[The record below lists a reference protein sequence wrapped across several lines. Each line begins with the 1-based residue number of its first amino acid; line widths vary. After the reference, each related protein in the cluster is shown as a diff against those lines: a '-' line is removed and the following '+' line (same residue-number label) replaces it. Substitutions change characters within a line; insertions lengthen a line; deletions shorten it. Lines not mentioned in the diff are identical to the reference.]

1 MKWFLKQKK
10 SIGIDR
16 CIKLKSL
23 GLSLSGAEQ
32 VQKASKIEKL
42 LFSDFPHVTEC
53 VVLKGD
59 TMGSIATAIENRTG
73 MVLISDF
80 PHVTECVV
88 IKGDTMGSIATAIE
102 NRTGMVLIS
111 GTGSNCELV
120 LKDGSTKRCGGW

>member
-53 VVLKGD
+53 VG
-59 TMGSIATAIENRTG
+59 
-73 MVLISDF
+73 
-80 PHVTECVV
+80 

-111 GTGSNCELV
+111 EVSSTIGNSCNSCGQEENKELHCYSGTE
-120 LKDGSTKRCGGW
+120 DF